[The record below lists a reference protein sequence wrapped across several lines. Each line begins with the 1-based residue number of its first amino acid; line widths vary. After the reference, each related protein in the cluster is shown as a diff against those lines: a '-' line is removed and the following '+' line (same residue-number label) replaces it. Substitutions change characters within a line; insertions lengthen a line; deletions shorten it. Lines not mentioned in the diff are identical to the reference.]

1 MLCVCVCVWYA
12 VCCPGTD
19 IVVCPQFYD
28 FPHFVWDLFIAEAVE
43 GGMLSESILDDRVA
57 DLLRVKMM
65 LGLFD
70 NPFTGLS
77 LSVLLL
83 RSC

>member
-1 MLCVCVCVWYA
+1 
-12 VCCPGTD
+12 
-19 IVVCPQFYD
+19 VCPQFYD
-28 FPHFVWDLFIAEAVE
+28 FPHFVWDLFLAEAVE

-77 LSVLLL
+77 LSLCC
-83 RSC
+83 S

>member
-1 MLCVCVCVWYA
+1 
-12 VCCPGTD
+12 
-19 IVVCPQFYD
+19 VCPQFYD
-28 FPHFVWDLFIAEAVE
+28 FPHIIWDLFIAEAVE
-43 GGMLSESILDDRVA
+43 AGRLSESILDDRVA

-77 LSVLLL
+77 LSLSPCVCVCVCC
-83 RSC
+83 S